1 MRTVK
6 PRIPAGPEP
15 LHSRKLKI
23 EFYDTD
29 GVRHSITIDG
39 PVSREKVGKILDLV
53 EMISGTPLPSPAALR
68 VSSKKLDRL
77 TSTILTRL
85 NTKPFTSSDAKKTF
99 EATFS
104 EKIPLSTVSTYLSRL
119 VDRGLLQKQAQN
131 EGLRYSVMPGLQQPL
146 PGHPSSSPQTP
157 QS

>member
-1 MRTVK
+1 MH
-6 PRIPAGPEP
+6 P
-15 LHSRKLKI
+15 RKLKI

-39 PVSREKVGKILDLV
+39 PVSREKVAKILDLV
-53 EMISGTPLPSPAALR
+53 EMISGTPLPSPTALR
-68 VSSKKLDRL
+68 VSGKKLDRL

-85 NTKPFTSSDAKKTF
+85 NSRPFTSSDAKKTF
-99 EATFS
+99 ETMFS

-119 VDRGLLQKQAQN
+119 VDRGLLQRQPHN
-131 EGLRYSVMPGLQQPL
+131 DGLRYALKPAQPQPL
-146 PGHPSSSPQTP
+146 PGDPPSSPQAS

>member
-1 MRTVK
+1 MK
-6 PRIPAGPEP
+6 PVFSQRPRP
-15 LHSRKLKI
+15 LHPRKLKI

-39 PVSREKVGKILDLV
+39 PVSHEKVAKILDLV

-85 NTKPFTSSDAKKTF
+85 NTRPFTSSDAKKTF

-119 VDRGLLQKQAQN
+119 VDRGLLQKQVLN
-131 EGLRYSVMPGLQQPL
+131 EGLRYSVMLRPQQPL
-146 PGHPSSSPQTP
+146 HEHPPSSPQAS

>member
-1 MRTVK
+1 MNSKT
-6 PRIPAGPEP
+6 RILAGPEP
-15 LHSRKLKI
+15 LHPRKLKV

-39 PVSREKVGKILDLV
+39 PVSREKVAKILDLV
-53 EMISGTPLPSPAALR
+53 ETISGTPLPSAVALR
-68 VSSKKLDRL
+68 ISSKKFDRL

-85 NTKPFTSSDAKKTF
+85 NTRPFTSSDAKKTF

-131 EGLRYSVMPGLQQPL
+131 EGLRYTVMPGPQQPL
-146 PGHPSSSPQTP
+146 HEHPPSFPQAS

>member
-1 MRTVK
+1 MH
-6 PRIPAGPEP
+6 P
-15 LHSRKLKI
+15 RKLKI

-29 GVRHSITIDG
+29 GVHHSIAIDG
-39 PVSREKVGKILDLV
+39 LVSREKVAKILDFV
-53 EMISGTPLPSPAALR
+53 EMISGAPLLSPAALR

-85 NTKPFTSSDAKKTF
+85 NTKPFTSSDAKKAF
-99 EATFS
+99 EALFT

-119 VDRGLLQKQAQN
+119 VDRGLLQKQAHT
-131 EGLRYSVMPGLQQPL
+131 EGLRYTVTPRQQQPL
-146 PGHPSSSPQTP
+146 PGHLPSSPQAS

>member
-1 MRTVK
+1 MH
-6 PRIPAGPEP
+6 P
-15 LHSRKLKI
+15 RKLKI

-39 PVSREKVGKILDLV
+39 PVSREKVAKILDLV

-68 VSSKKLDRL
+68 VSTRKLDRL

-119 VDRGLLQKQAQN
+119 VDRGLLQKQSHN
-131 EGLRYSVMPGLQQPL
+131 ERLQYTVMAVPQQPL
-146 PGHPSSSPQTP
+146 HGYPPSSPQAS

>member
-1 MRTVK
+1 
-6 PRIPAGPEP
+6 
-15 LHSRKLKI
+15 LHPQKLKI

-29 GVRHSITIDG
+29 GVHHSITIDG
-39 PVSREKVGKILDLV
+39 PVSREKVAKILDLV
-53 EMISGTPLPSPAALR
+53 EMISGTPLPSHEALR

-85 NTKPFTSSDAKKTF
+85 NTKPFTSSDAKNTF

-119 VDRGLLQKQAQN
+119 VDRGLLQKQSYG
-131 EGLRYSVMPGLQQPL
+131 ERLRYTVTPGPQPPL
-146 PGHPSSSPQTP
+146 PGHLPSSQAS